1 MLCRFPRR
9 SPTSRKGMPQELEDK
24 FFGKEEYTFINVSAT
39 CAGAVAVQCVLRNK
53 YFEVGRRGVHVHQR
67 GK

>member
-1 MLCRFPRR
+1 
-9 SPTSRKGMPQELEDK
+9 MPQELEDK